1 MSLASTHSVAVSA
14 SHYTTT
20 EAVQIKLPG
29 KTLSLLT
36 ASSVAKFLVGTTL
49 TTFIGSDPEFGSLG
63 SLGQVG
69 LSMDASSP
77 VWKFSIMPS
86 SPAALASL
94 VSPAAQGSVVQYW
107 TLVMDP
113 ATGAV
118 VNAHRLW
125 KGKIDTQVASL
136 TASGMRVDIDV
147 LTPTELLM
155 AESEGERLTT
165 AWQQLHFP
173 GQKGLANNVEAM
185 EQPFWGTD
193 RTTNPT
199 GGYSGGGGYAGGG
212 WSGIIDMINQ
222 QQM

>member
-1 MSLASTHSVAVSA
+1 MSLAPAHSAAVSA

-20 EAVQIKLPG
+20 EAVQIRLPG

-77 VWKFSIMPS
+77 VWKFSIMPN
-86 SPAALASL
+86 SPAALSAL
-94 VSPAAQGSVVQYW
+94 VAPAAQGAVVQYW
-107 TLVMDP
+107 SLVLDP
-113 ATGAV
+113 ATGSV

-125 KGKIDTQVASL
+125 TGKIDTQVASL
-136 TASGMRVDIDV
+136 SATGMRVDIDV

-155 AESEGERLTT
+155 AENEGERLTV
-165 AWQQLHFP
+165 AWQELHFP
-173 GQKGLANNVEAM
+173 GQIGLANNIDGMA
-185 EQPFWGTD
+185 QPHWGLD
-193 RTTNPT
+193 VSNNPT
-199 GGYSGGGGYAGGG
+199 GGYGGGGGG
-212 WSGIIDMINQ
+212 WSDVADRFEH
-222 QQM
+222 